1 MCSLLVT
8 PRSCTNYALPLHV
21 YTVLMWHVV
30 PQAAAGAGLSTGGGG
45 GVGVARPFT
54 WDIVCVID
62 ALASF
67 GVPDSVCD
75 AVGAVVIE
83 AHDDA
88 VPLHCLGHVML
99 QGGVSPVIALRAV
112 NQLVQVCAC
121 VFVLSIRLVC
131 MHALPRY
138 HTSSVVA
145 GLSLVHPSTH
155 LFLHN
160 PCPFPRP
167 FLAASIPA
175 GWVLAG
181 RDVD

>member
-1 MCSLLVT
+1 M
-8 PRSCTNYALPLHV
+8 YV

-45 GVGVARPFT
+45 GVGVARPST
-54 WDIVCVID
+54 WDIVSVMD

-88 VPLHCLGHVML
+88 VPLHCLGHVLL

-131 MHALPRY
+131 MPLPRY

-145 GLSLVHPSTH
+145 GLSPVHPSCH
-155 LFLHN
+155 LFQHN
-160 PCPFPRP
+160 HCPFSRLV
-167 FLAASIPA
+167 FAAVVPA
-175 GWVLAG
+175 GWGLAG

>member
-1 MCSLLVT
+1 M
-8 PRSCTNYALPLHV
+8 HV

-45 GVGVARPFT
+45 GVGVARPST
-54 WDIVCVID
+54 WDIVSVMD

-88 VPLHCLGHVML
+88 VPLHCLGHVLL

-131 MHALPRY
+131 MPLPRY

-145 GLSLVHPSTH
+145 GLSPVHPSTH

-167 FLAASIPA
+167 FFAAVVPA

>member
-8 PRSCTNYALPLHV
+8 PRSCTNYALPMHV

-30 PQAAAGAGLSTGGGG
+30 PQAAAGAGLSAGGGG
-45 GVGVARPFT
+45 GVGVARPST
-54 WDIVCVID
+54 WDIVSVMD

-88 VPLHCLGHVML
+88 VPLHCLGHVLL
-99 QGGVSPVIALRAV
+99 QGGVSPAIALRAV

-131 MHALPRY
+131 MSLPWY

-145 GLSLVHPSTH
+145 GLSPVHSSSHLLQHRLGPFSPS
-155 LFLHN
+155 LFRSRRPHRLG
-160 PCPFPRP
+160 PCW
-167 FLAASIPA
+167 A
-175 GWVLAG
+175 
-181 RDVD
+181 

>member
-1 MCSLLVT
+1 MCSLLVS
-8 PRSCTNYALPLHV
+8 PRSCTICALPMHV

-30 PQAAAGAGLSTGGGG
+30 PQAAAGGLSTGGGG
-45 GVGVARPFT
+45 GVGVARPST
-54 WDIVCVID
+54 WDIVSVMD

-88 VPLHCLGHVML
+88 VPLHCLGHVLL

-131 MHALPRY
+131 MSFPWY

-145 GLSLVHPSTH
+145 GLSLVHPSCH
-155 LFLHN
+155 LFQHRLGPFSPSLFRSRRPHRLG
-160 PCPFPRP
+160 PCW
-167 FLAASIPA
+167 A
-175 GWVLAG
+175 
-181 RDVD
+181 